1 MRPDV
6 LNCCRRFWTKQRP
19 DAAQRNMPTTP
30 QQAAQLLVAARTGEP
45 AVTWRD
51 ILPVDQAHAYTIQD
65 GTLAM
70 IGPVGGWK
78 VGAKGAQAEPHCAPL
93 PTSGIYAS
101 GTTLIGPAWRWRCI
115 EVEVGFRLGRD
126 LDPHGR
132 LLTPG
137 ELAEAF
143 DAVLPVI
150 EVVESR
156 LAEGR
161 TADPLAHLADLQCHG
176 ALVLGSPCTLHP
188 SKLDLRTIE
197 ASLSFGAV
205 SAAHTHGGNPAQD
218 VWRLLAWLAV
228 HCAGRGQPLRT
239 GQIVTTGSCTG
250 LLTAPMDATVRGEI
264 AGVGAV
270 ELRFG
275 P

>member
-1 MRPDV
+1 
-6 LNCCRRFWTKQRP
+6 
-19 DAAQRNMPTTP
+19 MPTTP
-30 QQAAQLLVAARTGEP
+30 QQAAQLLVAARAGEP

-51 ILPVDQAHAYTIQD
+51 IVPADLAGAYAIQD
-65 GTLAM
+65 ATLSA
-70 IGPVGGWK
+70 IGPVAGWK
-78 VGAKGAQAEPHCAPL
+78 VGAKGPQAQPHCAPL
-93 PTSGIYAS
+93 PTSGLHAS
-101 GTTLIGPAWRWRCI
+101 GATLTGTAWRWRCI
-115 EVEVGFRLGRD
+115 EVEVAFRLGRD
-126 LDPHGR
+126 LDPHGK
-132 LLTPG
+132 LLRPE

-156 LAEGR
+156 LAEGK

-188 SKLDLRTIE
+188 STLDLRTIE

-205 SAAHTHGGNPAQD
+205 SAAKTLGGNPAQD
-218 VWRLLAWLAV
+218 VWHLLAWLAV
-228 HCAGRGQPLRT
+228 HCADRGQPLRA

-250 LLTAPMDATVRGEI
+250 LLTAPMDALVRGEI
-264 AGVGAV
+264 AGIGAV
-270 ELRFG
+270 ELRFRHLAANS